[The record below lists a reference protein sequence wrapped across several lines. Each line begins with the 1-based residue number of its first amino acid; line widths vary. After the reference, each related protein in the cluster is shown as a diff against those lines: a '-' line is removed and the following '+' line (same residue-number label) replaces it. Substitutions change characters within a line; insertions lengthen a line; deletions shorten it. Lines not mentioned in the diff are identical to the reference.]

1 MTKLNARPEIV
12 NIDAYQG
19 DEFVL
24 TVNVVDSDGAVF
36 DLTDYEAGMTIRQ
49 HIADLDPVI
58 AAEAAGVIA
67 DPPTGVV
74 VFTFDGTVMQ
84 PLRGDYTYD
93 AEVRPTA
100 NTSARRT
107 VVAGQLKIRG
117 DVTQPVAP

>member
-1 MTKLNARPEIV
+1 MNLDAGPNIV

-24 TVNVVDSDGAVF
+24 TVTVLDPDGAVF

-67 DPPTGVV
+67 DPATGVV
-74 VFTFDGTVMQ
+74 VFTFDGGTMQ

-107 VVAGQLKIRG
+107 VVAGQLKMRG